1 MVLPVR
7 RLRQSVLQVRRDLPG
22 GRMIRVQIVLIK
34 VNQDPISQVRRMQQ
48 VPAVGEYVTLPGEST
63 YRVMSVEWVISEDRD
78 PDVTVEIG

>member
-1 MVLPVR
+1 
-7 RLRQSVLQVRRDLPG
+7 
-22 GRMIRVQIVLIK
+22 MIRVQIVLIK